1 MVERPGAAFQ
11 GRPLTAREARLNNP
25 LPRVLLAIVAFE
37 PRAGAVGDVITGVNG
52 KPVRRLSDLSEEF
65 EQAGVG
71 KSVQLTV
78 TRNGQTRTVP
88 VEVVDIGRAS

>member
-1 MVERPGAAFQ
+1 
-11 GRPLTAREARLNNP
+11 LNNP
-25 LPRVLLAIVAFE
+25 LPRVLLAVIAVLLAIVAFE